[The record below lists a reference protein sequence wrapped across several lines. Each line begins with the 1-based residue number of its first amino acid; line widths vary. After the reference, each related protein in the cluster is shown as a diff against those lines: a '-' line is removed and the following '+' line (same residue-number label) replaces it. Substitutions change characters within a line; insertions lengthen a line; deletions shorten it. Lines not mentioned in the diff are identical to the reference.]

1 VEKNTILAVVLS
13 IIVIVGFYVIQ
24 GSFYPIQQPAAP
36 VPVERTDGAT
46 GGGTSSV
53 SPASPVSP
61 AAVQPSDAAP
71 VVAADAGASVEA
83 ADREERI
90 TIDNGLVVVSLSN
103 AGGDI
108 VSYKLKEHRDREDSV
123 EMVLSGGRE
132 SHAFAIAFGDI
143 NAAPVTSFFNICRV
157 SNYIVEFSRGFV
169 VTGDSGNNTFRLVKR
184 YEFKPHEYMFE
195 LTVTLEG
202 AQGMGFNFSGVA
214 YTLGSAPQFGPA
226 FDKLDQRYEYRHY
239 YTYTNGKLKQEKVT
253 DSGPVIIGNR
263 PSWAGVAG
271 KYFTF
276 IAIPYPSQFDI
287 AFSTTPE
294 PGIPGASRLYIVRP
308 SLSGSRTEDTY
319 RFYLGPKSPDA
330 LAVYNNGKNSF
341 NLTNTELIKV
351 ANTSGILAPLETG
364 LKWLLMLF
372 YKIIPN
378 YGVAIILL
386 TLLVKALM
394 FPLTRKSSEST
405 LRMQALSPRIKDLQ
419 AKYKDNPQKLNQEM
433 AEFYKK
439 EGYNPMAG
447 CLPMLIQIPIFFAMY
462 NLFNTHFDLRGAMFI
477 PGWIPDL
484 SLPEAVFSFPN
495 NFSLPLLGWTAI
507 RALPFIY
514 VASQLLYG
522 KITET
527 PGQAGGAQMKIMMY
541 GMPVFFFFILYDVPS
556 GLLIYWIMSNV
567 LTLIQQLAI
576 NKYLAPQRAALAAK
590 AEESLKLPPKKKK
603 KR

>member
-13 IIVIVGFYVIQ
+13 IVVIVGFYVIQ
-24 GSFYPIQQPAAP
+24 GIFYPQQPAAP
-36 VPVERTDGAT
+36 ILVERTDGD
-46 GGGTSSV
+46 GTSSV
-53 SPASPVSP
+53 SPVSP
-61 AAVQPSDAAP
+61 DAVQPSGETADAA
-71 VVAADAGASVEA
+71 VAAETFVEA
-83 ADREERI
+83 PDREERI
-90 TIDNGLVVVSLSN
+90 TIDNGLVAVVLSN

-108 VSYKLKEHRDREDSV
+108 VSYKLKKHHDKKDFV
-123 EMVLSGGRE
+123 EMVLSGDRE
-132 SHAFAIAFGDI
+132 SHAFSIAFGDI
-143 NAAPVTSFFNICRV
+143 NAAPITSFFNMRRI
-157 SNYIVEFSRGFV
+157 SDYIVEFYRDFV
-169 VTGDSGNNTFRLVKR
+169 TTGDSGNNTFRLIKR
-184 YEFKPHEYMFE
+184 YEFKPDEYMFE
-195 LTVTLEG
+195 LVITLDG
-202 AQGMGFNFSGVA
+202 AQGTGFNFSGVS

-239 YTYTNGKLKQEKVT
+239 YTYTNNKLKQEKVT
-253 DSGPVIIGNR
+253 DNGPVIIGNR
-263 PSWAGVAG
+263 PPWAGVAG

-276 IAIPYPSQFDI
+276 IAIPYPSQYDI
-287 AFSTTPE
+287 AFSTKPE
-294 PGIPGASRLYIVRP
+294 PGIVGASRLYIVRP
-308 SLSGSRTEDTY
+308 SLNASRTEDTY
-319 RFYLGPKSPDA
+319 RFYLGPKSQDA
-330 LAVYNNGKNSF
+330 LGIYNNGKNNF
-341 NLTNTELIKV
+341 NLTNMELIKA
-351 ANTSGILAPLETG
+351 ANTSGILAPLETA
-364 LKWLLMLF
+364 LKWLLLF
-372 YKIIPN
+372 FHNIIPGHN

-386 TLLVKALM
+386 TLLVKVIM

-405 LRMQALSPRIKDLQ
+405 LRMQALSPKIKDLQ

-433 AEFYKK
+433 AGFYKK

-477 PGWIPDL
+477 SGWIPDL

-495 NFSLPLLGWTAI
+495 NFTLPILGWTAI

-527 PGQAGGAQMKIMMY
+527 PGQAGGMQMKIMMY
-541 GMPVFFFFILYDVPS
+541 GMPVIFFFILYDVPS

-576 NKYLAPQRAALAAK
+576 NKYLAPQRAALAAQ